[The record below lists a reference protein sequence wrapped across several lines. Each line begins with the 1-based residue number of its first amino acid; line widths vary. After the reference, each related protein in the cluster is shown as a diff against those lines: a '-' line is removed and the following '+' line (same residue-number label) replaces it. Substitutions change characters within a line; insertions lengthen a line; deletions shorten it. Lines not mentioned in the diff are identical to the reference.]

1 MKKSLLLIFMGL
13 MLLSPMSVFAIIAE
27 GTCGT
32 CKWIIN
38 DSGKLIISPI
48 DGKEGTL
55 DDWTA
60 GKEEIREHIRENS
73 GSSYVAHLLPD
84 WSRDG
89 NKEKIKKVSVLGKV
103 HAKTCFAM
111 FYKTAATEID
121 LANLDTKNV
130 NDMAYMFYNCSNL
143 TKLNLG
149 NLNTRNV
156 TTATYMF
163 GFCRSLP
170 SLEVGSF
177 DTSKMT
183 DMSDMFYCCESLTE
197 LNLSNFNT
205 EKVVTMSHMF
215 SNCCSLTNLDISSFN
230 TLQVQLMDGMFNNCK
245 SFTELDLTN
254 FNTTNVI
261 DMRAMFYR
269 CEALKSIDVSSFN
282 TSNVTYFGSM
292 FHLCS
297 SLESIDLGNFNT
309 ANATALNFMFSN
321 CLSLT
326 GIDLGNFETRKVD
339 DMSGMFDNCKEL
351 KSIDLNNFNTENVT
365 NMSYL
370 FRNCSK
376 LTSIELGNFNTSK
389 VTDMQSMF
397 QNCSGLTSIE
407 LGSFNASKVTTMT
420 SMFEN
425 CSGLTSL
432 DLSSFNTSSLKSA
445 TNMFRNC
452 TALETL
458 DLTNFSCTGS
468 SPKAFENCHATIMS
482 SAVTPSSLHKDFFKD
497 YVVDRP
503 YCLQV
508 PKESASDYLK
518 ADGWKTIMPRVL
530 SDNQSRLLLTKY
542 AKYMLGYER
551 KVSGKY
557 ATFCLPFDLDI
568 KQWLEESG
576 GSSKLYG
583 FASKGDYNES
593 TGTIS
598 IFVSKSL
605 TNGIMNAGKPFLVE
619 VADGVDEITFFSN
632 NAECDF
638 SVDLPTAGKQN
649 VSTAYGVVT
658 MVLGNLFQK
667 QENLDKN
674 LYRAFNSDGDFG
686 PTTWVNIF
694 RAYVYK
700 DDTNS
705 KAKADKVVLA
715 FEDGTTTSIDM
726 IDGVDL
732 VNDDAPA
739 YNVVGQR
746 VNGQAKGLMIKNG
759 KKVMVK

>member
-1 MKKSLLLIFMGL
+1 MKKLLFKVFMGL

-48 DGKEGTL
+48 NGKEGTL

-60 GKEEIREHIRENS
+60 GKEDIREHIRENS

-163 GFCRSLP
+163 GYCRSLP

-183 DMSDMFYCCESLTE
+183 DMSDMFCFCESLTE

-205 EKVVTMSHMF
+205 EKVVAMNHMF
-215 SNCCSLTNLDISSFN
+215 SSCHSLTNLDISSFN
-230 TLQVQLMDGMFNNCK
+230 TLQVQLMNGMFYNCK

-261 DMRAMFYR
+261 DMRAMFYG

-292 FHLCS
+292 FHFCS

-309 ANATALNFMFSN
+309 ANATDLGSMFAN
-321 CLSLT
+321 CYSLT
-326 GIDLGNFETRKVD
+326 SIDLGNFETHKVD
-339 DMSGMFDNCKEL
+339 NISGMFDNCKEL

-370 FRNCSK
+370 FRGCSK

-389 VTDMQSMF
+389 VTNM
-397 QNCSGLTSIE
+397 N
-407 LGSFNASKVTTMT
+407 

-445 TNMFRNC
+445 NRMFLNC

-458 DLTNFSCTGS
+458 DLTNFSCTGYS
-468 SPKAFENCHATIMS
+468 SQVFYNCHATIIS
-482 SAVTPSSLHKDFFKD
+482 SSVTPSPLPKDFFKE

-530 SDNQSRLLLTKY
+530 ADNQSRLPLTKY

-568 KQWLEESG
+568 AKWLEELG

-583 FASKGDYNES
+583 FASKGDFNES

-605 TNGIMNAGKPFLVE
+605 TKDIMKAGTPFLVE

-649 VSTAYGVVT
+649 VTTAYGVVT

-667 QENLDKN
+667 QEDLDKN

-739 YNVVGQR
+739 YNIVGQR

>member
-1 MKKSLLLIFMGL
+1 MVFMGL

-48 DGKEGTL
+48 NGKEGTL

-103 HAKTCFAM
+103 HAQTCFAM

-163 GFCRSLP
+163 GYCRSLP

-183 DMSDMFYCCESLTE
+183 DMSNMFCFCESLTE

-215 SNCCSLTNLDISSFN
+215 NSCHSLTNLDISSFN
-230 TLQVQLMDGMFNNCK
+230 TLQVQLMNGMFYNCK

-261 DMRAMFYR
+261 DMRAMFYG

-282 TSNVTYFGSM
+282 TSNVTNFGSM
-292 FHLCS
+292 FHFCS

-309 ANATALNFMFSN
+309 ANATALSFMFAN
-321 CLSLT
+321 CFSLT

-339 DMSGMFDNCKEL
+339 DIAGMFDNCKEL

-370 FRNCSK
+370 FRGCSK

-458 DLTNFSCTGS
+458 DLTNVSCTGYS
-468 SPKAFENCHATIMS
+468 SRVFYNCHATIIS
-482 SAVTPSSLHKDFFKD
+482 SAVTPSPLPKDFFED

-530 SDNQSRLLLTKY
+530 ADGQSRLPLTKY
-542 AKYMLGYER
+542 AKYMIGYER
-551 KVSGKY
+551 EVSGSNY

-568 KQWLEESG
+568 AKWLEELG
-576 GSSKLYG
+576 GSSKVVVIRNTSTLSEATKTISIRVSYRT
-583 FASKGDYNES
+583 
-593 TGTIS
+593 TGTI
-598 IFVSKSL
+598 K
-605 TNGIMNAGKPFLVE
+605 AGTPFIVE
-619 VADGVDEITFFSN
+619 LADGVDEIAFFSN
-632 NAECDF
+632 VADCDF
-638 SVDLPTAGKQN
+638 SVTLPTGRKDA
-649 VSTAYGVVT
+649 VSAASGI
-658 MVLGNLFQK
+658 MLQVLGNLFQR
-667 QENLDKN
+667 QEDLDNTK
-674 LYRAFNSDGDFG
+674 YFAFNDGNLV
-686 PTTWVNIF
+686 PTTTVDIF
-694 RAYVYK
+694 RGFVYK

-705 KAKADKVVLA
+705 DIKADNIV
-715 FEDGTTTSIDM
+715 FEFSDGRTTSIDM
-726 IDGVDL
+726 IDGMKL
-732 VNDDAPA
+732 VNNDAPV
-739 YNVVGQR
+739 YNIIGQR
-746 VNGQAKGLMIKNG
+746 VNGQAKGLIIKNG
-759 KKVMVK
+759 KKVLVK

>member
-1 MKKSLLLIFMGL
+1 MKKLLFKVFMGL

-48 DGKEGTL
+48 NGKEGTL

-73 GSSYVAHLLPD
+73 GSSYVAQLLPD

-103 HAKTCFAM
+103 HAQTCFAM

-130 NDMAYMFYNCSNL
+130 NDMAYMFYDCSNL

-163 GFCRSLP
+163 GYCRSLP

-183 DMSDMFYCCESLTE
+183 DMSHMFYCCESLTE

-205 EKVVTMSHMF
+205 EKVVTMSQMF
-215 SNCCSLTNLDISSFN
+215 RNCHSLTNLDISSFN

-261 DMRAMFYR
+261 DMRAMFYG

-292 FHLCS
+292 FHFCS

-309 ANATALNFMFSN
+309 ANATDLGSMFAN
-321 CLSLT
+321 CYSLT
-326 GIDLGNFETRKVD
+326 SIDLGNFETHKVD
-339 DMSGMFDNCKEL
+339 NIAGMFDNCKEL
-351 KSIDLNNFNTENVT
+351 KSIDLNNFNTANVT

-370 FRNCSK
+370 FRACSK
-376 LTSIELGNFNTSK
+376 LTSVELGNFNTSK
-389 VTDMQSMF
+389 VTNM
-397 QNCSGLTSIE
+397 N
-407 LGSFNASKVTTMT
+407 

-432 DLSSFNTSSLKSA
+432 DLSTFNTSSLKTA
-445 TNMFRNC
+445 TAIFHGC
-452 TALETL
+452 TSLETL
-458 DLTNFSCTGS
+458 DLTNFSCTSS
-468 SPKAFENCHATIMS
+468 SPQALYNCHATIIS
-482 SAVTPSSLHKDFFKD
+482 RAVTPSPLPNYFFKD

-530 SDNQSRLLLTKY
+530 ADNQSRLPLTKY

-568 KQWLEESG
+568 AKWLEELG

-583 FASKGDYNES
+583 FASKGDFNES

-598 IFVSKSL
+598 IVVSKSL
-605 TNGIMNAGKPFLVE
+605 TKDIMKAGTPFLVE

-649 VSTAYGVVT
+649 VTTAYGVVT

-667 QENLDKN
+667 QEDLDKN

-739 YNVVGQR
+739 YNIVGQR

>member
-1 MKKSLLLIFMGL
+1 
-13 MLLSPMSVFAIIAE
+13 
-27 GTCGT
+27 
-32 CKWIIN
+32 
-38 DSGKLIISPI
+38 
-48 DGKEGTL
+48 
-55 DDWTA
+55 
-60 GKEEIREHIRENS
+60 
-73 GSSYVAHLLPD
+73 
-84 WSRDG
+84 
-89 NKEKIKKVSVLGKV
+89 
-103 HAKTCFAM
+103 
-111 FYKTAATEID
+111 
-121 LANLDTKNV
+121 
-130 NDMAYMFYNCSNL
+130 
-143 TKLNLG
+143 
-149 NLNTRNV
+149 
-156 TTATYMF
+156 
-163 GFCRSLP
+163 
-170 SLEVGSF
+170 
-177 DTSKMT
+177 
-183 DMSDMFYCCESLTE
+183 
-197 LNLSNFNT
+197 
-205 EKVVTMSHMF
+205 
-215 SNCCSLTNLDISSFN
+215 
-230 TLQVQLMDGMFNNCK
+230 MDGMFYFCK

-282 TSNVTYFGSM
+282 TSNVTNFGLM
-292 FHLCS
+292 FDFCS

-309 ANATALNFMFSN
+309 ANATDLGSMFAN
-321 CLSLT
+321 CYSLT
-326 GIDLGNFETRKVD
+326 SIDLGNFETHKVD
-339 DMSGMFDNCKEL
+339 NISDMFDNCREL

-365 NMSYL
+365 DMSYL
-370 FRNCSK
+370 FRECPK

-389 VTDMQSMF
+389 VTNM
-397 QNCSGLTSIE
+397 N
-407 LGSFNASKVTTMT
+407 

-432 DLSSFNTSSLKSA
+432 DLSTFNTSSLKTA
-445 TNMFRNC
+445 ARMFFNC

-468 SPKAFENCHATIMS
+468 SSQAFYNCHATIIS
-482 SAVTPSSLHKDFFKD
+482 SAVTPSPLPKDFFKD

-530 SDNQSRLLLTKY
+530 ADNQSRLPLTKY

-568 KQWLEESG
+568 KQWLEELG

-583 FASKGDYNES
+583 FASKGDFNES

-638 SVDLPTAGKQN
+638 SVGLPTAGKQN

-667 QENLDKN
+667 QEDLDKN

>member
-13 MLLSPMSVFAIIAE
+13 MLLSPMSVFATIAE

-32 CKWIIN
+32 CKWIID
-38 DSGKLIISPI
+38 DSGKLTISPI

-55 DDWTA
+55 DDWTV
-60 GKEEIREHIRENS
+60 GKKHES
-73 GSSYVAHLLPD
+73 FMYPD
-84 WSRDG
+84 WIMNHY
-89 NKEKIKKVSVLGKV
+89 NKKIKSVALSGKI
-103 HAKTCFAM
+103 HAKTCQGM
-111 FYKTAATEID
+111 FRSCEYVEKID
-121 LANLDTKNV
+121 LTGLDTKNV
-130 NDMAYMFYNCSNL
+130 ESMTSMFRYCIAL
-143 TKLNLG
+143 KDLNLG
-149 NLNTRNV
+149 NLNTGNV
-156 TTATYMF
+156 VTADSMF
-163 GFCRSLP
+163 YQCEVLP
-170 SLEVGSF
+170 NLDVSSF

-183 DMSDMFYCCESLTE
+183 DMSRMFMNCPKLTE

-205 EKVVTMSHMF
+205 EKVVTMSQMF
-215 SNCCSLTNLDISSFN
+215 RNCHSLTNLDISSFN
-230 TLQVQLMDGMFNNCK
+230 TLQVQLMDGMFYFCK

-282 TSNVTYFGSM
+282 TSNVTNFGLM
-292 FHLCS
+292 FDFCS

-309 ANATALNFMFSN
+309 ANATDLGSMFAN
-321 CLSLT
+321 CYSLT
-326 GIDLGNFETRKVD
+326 SIDLGNFETHKVD
-339 DMSGMFDNCKEL
+339 NISDMFDNCREL

-370 FRNCSK
+370 FRECPK

-389 VTDMQSMF
+389 VTNM
-397 QNCSGLTSIE
+397 N
-407 LGSFNASKVTTMT
+407 

-432 DLSSFNTSSLKSA
+432 DLSTFNTSSLKTA
-445 TNMFRNC
+445 ARMFFNC
-452 TALETL
+452 AALETL

-468 SPKAFENCHATIMS
+468 SSQAFYNCHATIIS
-482 SAVTPSSLHKDFFKD
+482 SAVTPSPLPKDFFKD

-530 SDNQSRLLLTKY
+530 ADNQSRLPLTKY

-583 FASKGDYNES
+583 FASKGDFNES

-638 SVDLPTAGKQN
+638 SVGLPTAGKQN
-649 VSTAYGVVT
+649 VATAYGVVT

-667 QENLDKN
+667 QEDLDKN